1 MAMASSGEAARP
13 SVIDAHLHVWP
24 SPSAYTYAEGKAP
37 PDSLAEVSSAE
48 SLLEQFA
55 KAGVDGALVVQ
66 PINLKFDHSYVS
78 SVIEKYPGKFVGC
91 CLADPT
97 EHGGGVDELRRLL
110 DGGYRAV
117 RFNPGLWPSGTK
129 MTDRVGRKMFALCGE
144 RNAPVGFMCFHGLDL
159 SIEEIETLCADYPET
174 PVLMDHFG
182 FCKGVRDPNWQ
193 KLLGLARFPQV
204 SVKASAQFR
213 VTPEGA
219 NGASWP
225 YVSTGEQLRELIDTF
240 GAERVVWGSDFP
252 FVLEQCG
259 YSGETPAAGIIR
271 ECGARLSDEE
281 MAAVMEGNLRRMFP
295 GAWSR

>member
-1 MAMASSGEAARP
+1 MASSGEAERP

-66 PINLKFDHSYVS
+66 PINLEFDHSYVS
-78 SVIEKYPGKFVGC
+78 SVIRKYPGKFVGC

-129 MTDRVGRKMFALCGE
+129 MTDRVGREMFALCGE

-159 SIEEIETLCADYPET
+159 SIEEIETL
-174 PVLMDHFG
+174 
-182 FCKGVRDPNWQ
+182 
-193 KLLGLARFPQV
+193 
-204 SVKASAQFR
+204 FR
-213 VTPEGA
+213 
-219 NGASWP
+219 
-225 YVSTGEQLRELIDTF
+225 
-240 GAERVVWGSDFP
+240 
-252 FVLEQCG
+252 
-259 YSGETPAAGIIR
+259 
-271 ECGARLSDEE
+271 
-281 MAAVMEGNLRRMFP
+281 
-295 GAWSR
+295 